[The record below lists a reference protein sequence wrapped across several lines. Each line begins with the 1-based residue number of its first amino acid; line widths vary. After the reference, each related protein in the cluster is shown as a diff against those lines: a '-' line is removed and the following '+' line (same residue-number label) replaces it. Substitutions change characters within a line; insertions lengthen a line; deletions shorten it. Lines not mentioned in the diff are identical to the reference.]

1 MHDHK
6 YGGRSSRYE
15 QKGLSLHMFSTKKEL
30 LIISLASTFLIWL
43 VPYLLGKGIAILKD
57 DLFYLFLT
65 VFLVMISVYK
75 IAYTKEKSARITW
88 VFFSISSFA
97 MLVAQHIWSI
107 DELVLDVKPFPSYA
121 DIAFLIGYVL
131 WIPFFFMLVKP
142 LKNHITKKLIILAI
156 AVSGSIVIP
165 NAVVL
170 IQSSGGVFTIEN
182 TLLSSYPIID
192 GIVFIP
198 VSVGIM
204 LFLKGKTNFFP
215 SLMFFAM
222 IFQLIGDM
230 IFEIDS
236 ANNTYYS
243 GSLADL
249 FFYIPFI
256 LFMFGTYDL
265 SPLEKSKN
273 VSVKTA

>member
-15 QKGLSLHMFSTKKEL
+15 KKGLSLHMFSTKKEL

-88 VFFSISSFA
+88 VLFSISSFA

-215 SLMFFAM
+215 SIMFFAM